1 MELQFNVQFSQ
12 QTALKKQA
20 LLMLSNK
27 DPIIIQ
33 C

>member
-1 MELQFNVQFSQ
+1 MEFQFNQ

-20 LLMLSNK
+20 LLMLSIK

>member
-1 MELQFNVQFSQ
+1 MEFQLKVQFNQ
-12 QTALKKQA
+12 QTALQNQA
-20 LLMLSNK
+20 LLMLSIK

>member
-1 MELQFNVQFSQ
+1 MEFQFNVQFNQ
-12 QTALKKQA
+12 QTALKEQA
-20 LLMLSNK
+20 LLMLLIK

>member
-1 MELQFNVQFSQ
+1 MESQFNVQFNH
-12 QTALKKQA
+12 QTALKYQA
-20 LLMLSNK
+20 LLMLSIK

>member
-1 MELQFNVQFSQ
+1 MEVQFNQ

-20 LLMLSNK
+20 LLMLSIK

>member
-1 MELQFNVQFSQ
+1 MEFQLNVQFNQ
-12 QTALKKQA
+12 QTALKEQA
-20 LLMLSNK
+20 LLMLSIK

>member
-1 MELQFNVQFSQ
+1 MEFQFNVQVNQ
-12 QTALKKQA
+12 QTALKEQA
-20 LLMLSNK
+20 LRMLSIK